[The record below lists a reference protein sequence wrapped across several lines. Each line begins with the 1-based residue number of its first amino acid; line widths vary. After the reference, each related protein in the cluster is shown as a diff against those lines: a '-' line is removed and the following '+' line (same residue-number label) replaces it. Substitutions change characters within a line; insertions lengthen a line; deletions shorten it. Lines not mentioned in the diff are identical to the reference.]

1 MTSFYDKA
9 LKTVSPPTDEPTV
22 TSQPAPKAQEL
33 GYYEGM
39 KDLALQGLTF
49 GFSDEIEAG
58 FRSLMGEDYTQVRDE
73 LRSGI
78 DQYRKQ
84 YPAEAITSEL
94 AGGLVTSILPAGLL
108 AKAGGYGAKAVGAAV
123 RNPVK
128 TGAGAGA
135 VYGTGVAE
143 EMSDVPSEA
152 AISGLLGGVL
162 PAVAPKVKPAAQSLI
177 EKGVKLSGGQE
188 FGGLIG
194 LSEKT
199 VSMIEAIGS
208 ETGKRSKQFKDTLS
222 RSVFQDVQ
230 NALGTSVEKKVK
242 GDTATQEGYRSAKE
256 AFKQEYRKVLNSF
269 SVNELSVRNSI
280 SLPEDVSS
288 SYTQDVI
295 EKVKTQ
301 YLPLFKKRLMKGD
314 GGKKVDQRFVT
325 GQDFQDLQSFIKQT
339 ARNQSDPDVALLIR
353 EIDAGMLDNLGRFYP
368 EAQKRLKE
376 VNSAYRKFLP
386 LEEAAFNAGTKGSI
400 TPELL
405 DSAVKKF
412 SKDGSKE
419 SYILGTAFPETQE
432 TVGLVKEVEPKVS
445 EGLAQAGLLLAA
457 AGVSPEIAS
466 VGTATGLVPALG
478 GIGASSISPTA
489 RQLIRQ
495 TARMPAKVSPVAGG
509 LTAQYADLENTPAQG
524 LIVDPIVKS
533 ARNFGILGQ

>member
-1 MTSFYDKA
+1 MSLRDLREKK
-9 LKTVSPPTDEPTV
+9 LSPPTDEPAV
-22 TSQPAPKAQEL
+22 ISQPAPKAQQL

-73 LRSGI
+73 LRAGI

-84 YPAEAITSEL
+84 YPAEAITSEI
-94 AGGLVTSILPAGLL
+94 AGGLITSILPAGLL

-135 VYGTGVAE
+135 VYGSGVAE

-152 AISGLLGGVL
+152 TIGATLGAVL
-162 PAVAPKVKPAAQSLI
+162 PAVAPKVRPAAQSLI

-208 ETGKRSKQFKDTLS
+208 ETGKKSKQFLDTLS
-222 RSVFQDVQ
+222 TSVFKDIQ
-230 NALGTSVEKKVK
+230 NALGTNVK
-242 GDTATQEGYRSAKE
+242 LKTAGDTATQAGYRNAKE
-256 AFKQEYRKVLNSF
+256 AFRQEYKKVLDDF

-280 SLPEDVSS
+280 SLPDDVASN
-288 SYTQDVI
+288 YTQDVI
-295 EKVKTQ
+295 EKVQSQ

-325 GQDFQDLQSFIKQT
+325 GQDFQDLQSFIKTT

-353 EIDAGMLDNLGRFYP
+353 EIDAGMLDNLGKFYP
-368 EAQKRLKE
+368 KAQERLKE

-386 LEEAAFNAGTKGSI
+386 LEEAAFNAGTKGAI

-405 DSAVKKF
+405 DSAVKQF
-412 SKDGSKE
+412 SRDGSKE
-419 SYILGTAFPETQE
+419 SYILSTAFPETQE
-432 TVGLVKEVEPKVS
+432 TIGLVKAVEPKMK
-445 EGLAQAGLLLAA
+445 EGLAQTALLMGA
-457 AGVSPEIAS
+457 AGVSPEAATM
-466 VGTATGLVPALG
+466 GTATGLLAPLAAL
-478 GIGASSISPTA
+478 GASSIHPAS
-489 RQLIRQ
+489 RQAVRQ
-495 TARMPAKVSPVAGG
+495 VARMPAKVSPLMGG
-509 LTAQYADLENTPAQG
+509 LTAQYTDLEDTPAQG

>member
-58 FRSLMGEDYTQVRDE
+58 FRSLMGEDYTQVRDD
-73 LRSGI
+73 LRAGI

-152 AISGLLGGVL
+152 AIGATFGAVL
-162 PAVAPKVKPAAQSLI
+162 PAIAPKVRPAAQSLI
-177 EKGVKLSGGQE
+177 EKGVKLSAGQE
-188 FGGLIG
+188 FGGLLG
-194 LSEKT
+194 SSEKT
-199 VSMIEAIGS
+199 ISMIEAFGS
-208 ETGKRSKQFKDTLS
+208 ETGKKSKQFLDTLS
-222 RSVFQDVQ
+222 TSVFKDIQ
-230 NALGTSVEKKVK
+230 NALGTNVK
-242 GDTATQEGYRSAKE
+242 LKTAGDTATQAGYRNAKE
-256 AFKQEYRKVLNSF
+256 AFRQEYKKVLGSF

-280 SLPEDVSS
+280 SLPENVASN
-288 SYTQDVI
+288 YTQDVI
-295 EKVKTQ
+295 EKVQSQ

-314 GGKKVDQRFVT
+314 GDKKVDQRFVT
-325 GQDFQDLQSFIKQT
+325 GQDFQELQSFIKEM
-339 ARNQSDPDVALLIR
+339 ARKESDPMVSLLIR
-353 EIDAGMLDNLGRFYP
+353 EIDAGMLDNLGKFYP
-368 EAQKRLKE
+368 KAQERLKE

-405 DSAVKKF
+405 DASLKKF

-419 SYILGTAFPETQE
+419 SYILGSAFPETQE
-432 TVGLVKEVEPKVS
+432 TLGFVEEVIPTMRGGLP
-445 EGLAQAGLLLAA
+445 QAALLLGA
-457 AGVSPEIAS
+457 AGVSPEAATM
-466 VGTATGLVPALG
+466 GTATGLLPALG
-478 GIGASSISPTA
+478 ALGASSIHPAS
-489 RQLIRQ
+489 RQAVRQ
-495 TARMPAKVSPVAGG
+495 VARMPARVSPLMGG
-509 LTAQYADLENTPAQG
+509 LTAQYTDLEDTPAQG